1 MIETLEPYVK
11 KMLDGGVKTA
21 EEIAKFIESQT
32 PELGREIIL
41 WGSVSEMALPFIA
54 LIGIVLSISLHN
66 KYKKADWYN
75 DCVNGDMPVIIPN
88 LLFLFIAFITFVVQ
102 IMDVLYPL
110 IAPRLFIL
118 DKISEII
125 K

>member
-11 KMLDGGVKTA
+11 KMLDGGAKTA

-66 KYKKADWYN
+66 KYKKTDWY
-75 DCVNGDMPVIIPN
+75 DDSVNGDMPVIIPN

>member
-75 DCVNGDMPVIIPN
+75 DSVNSDMPVIIPN